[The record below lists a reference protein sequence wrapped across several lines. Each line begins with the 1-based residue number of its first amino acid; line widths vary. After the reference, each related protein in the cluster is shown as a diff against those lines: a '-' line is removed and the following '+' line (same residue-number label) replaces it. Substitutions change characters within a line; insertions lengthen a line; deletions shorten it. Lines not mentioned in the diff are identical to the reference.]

1 MGYQGTKYD
10 FNYEFTFFKP
20 LYCGFICNRFWLV
33 LHVRGAD
40 AQLVAAG
47 GVNALFSGVGLRFAR
62 VVVEVS
68 LLFTLYEQFGRA
80 MDQVV

>member
-1 MGYQGTKYD
+1 MLIMSYFLKIY
-10 FNYEFTFFKP
+10 FV
-20 LYCGFICNRFWLV
+20 FIFNRFWLV

-68 LLFTLYEQFGRA
+68 LLFTLYEHFGRA

>member
-1 MGYQGTKYD
+1 M
-10 FNYEFTFFKP
+10 
-20 LYCGFICNRFWLV
+20 

-68 LLFTLYEQFGRA
+68 LLFTLYEHFGRA
-80 MDQVV
+80 MDQVL